1 MPSGQRDKEAEPW
14 TSTELAE
21 AGRGTPATGGQ
32 VSPLP
37 AFQMKEPLF
46 RGGVVWM
53 VCPFPPTPSRD
64 SQQRLPTPLVR
75 LSDCKDWIF

>member
-46 RGGVVWM
+46 RGGGGVDGVSL
-53 VCPFPPTPSRD
+53 PPNP
-64 SQQRLPTPLVR
+64 QQRLPTPLVR